1 MVEEIKVGEYVRLDR
16 NQGINKIVDIEDDV
30 YYLDTEI
37 WDEWG
42 ETTWSIYKEKLDKE
56 ITKHSPNIIDLIEC
70 GDYVNG
76 HLVIAVDRERLEVSI
91 ENCAYGS
98 DYEDINGNIDIKS
111 IVTKEQFNSIKYVIG
126 EWLNERSRYKNIKW
140 LFRWKW

>member
-1 MVEEIKVGEYVRLDR
+1 MEEIKVGEYVRLDR

-42 ETTWSIYKEKLDKE
+42 ETTWSIYKEKLDGE
-56 ITKHSPNIIDLIEC
+56 IIKHSPNIIDLIEE

-76 HLVIAVDRERLEVSI
+76 CEVFQVTSTQLI
-91 ENCAYGS
+91 VRDENGLSMWGKKIVEKY
-98 DYEDINGNIDIKS
+98 IKH
-111 IVTKEQFNSIKYVIG
+111 IVTHEQFNSIKYVIG
-126 EWLNERSRYKNIKW
+126 E
-140 LFRWKW
+140 